1 MSFHRLNGFLI
12 PNRNDLENMIAKRR
26 AREAEH
32 LLQWKDHSQYY
43 NTSLVRAEK
52 EKQWTSTGTFQSS
65 MEAFTAQ
72 KEEGNSISPRRLKLR
87 ELFDKESSQQKL
99 LLEAISEKPKD
110 RTSML
115 IRSTALKQTR
125 DQERA
130 ELAKKLLADHFRKN
144 NADLKSIIQT
154 EEQKACIN
162 VWSEQKEEKREKQEI
177 NKLQELEAQADE
189 EEQARKETMESEEIK
204 ERQLMAKQEHL
215 QSLQRQL
222 DEIHQ
227 REEEAN
233 ALAEEEKK
241 LSWNLSKLENLARER
256 QAIEERCKREL
267 YGRALLRQHQAAL
280 RRRSAV
286 VQAELE
292 ADLDWLSQI
301 AKDTQMEDQIRI
313 SKRQQE
319 RDNLS
324 ETRELI
330 QKELEKERKI
340 EMELDAM
347 QSHEAARLWSR
358 REEEWRK
365 ETEARQK
372 LLQDVL
378 KERRDQIYQKLE
390 DNRRRQHDELE
401 TREYLLES
409 LENAHQNTVEDKQNR
424 LSSRNCQRKELE
436 SQIMN
441 KQEKKLEAQQSIEAE
456 EKAAREA
463 ERAYEEMI
471 RQEADRLKITE
482 AREATPTNSR
492 RADVNCTV
500 RSRPGGNIW

>member
-87 ELFDKESSQQKL
+87 ELFDKESSQQK
-99 LLEAISEKPKD
+99 
-110 RTSML
+110 
-115 IRSTALKQTR
+115 
-125 DQERA
+125 
-130 ELAKKLLADHFRKN
+130 
-144 NADLKSIIQT
+144 
-154 EEQKACIN
+154 
-162 VWSEQKEEKREKQEI
+162 KQEI